1 MNTQDTAQTAHTT
14 HTTGMARTIF
24 EYFIITAIIAVIAQ
38 TFFDEFSRFAHWSV
52 NARNILLF
60 TGLFFDFLFSVE
72 FTVRTV
78 WSRKEKGFLHYL
90 IHERGWIDL
99 LSSFPLLL
107 LDSGPSVY
115 LLLFGH
121 LHQSPSSLEVI
132 NIFKVIK
139 AIRVTRILRLIRIIK
154 IFGKIHNAESRMA
167 QHHTAEVSTIAVFTV
182 IMVMLGFSIYH
193 AKAGFGLTDLR
204 NGQYTASLKSV
215 EAISKDTGSPAREI
229 AHRLYMNDPNI
240 LRVYS
245 GEDLVYEKVD
255 DKTFIRYY
263 DAEDFSI
270 VKNDRISLYVSHID
284 ISREIAFGHIQSF
297 FIIVFIVLGFM
308 IVYTRHFVQNIS
320 DVLHVMDK
328 GFRKSDYNL
337 QVKIREE
344 RADHEVFRLASFYN
358 DRYLPA
364 KIRRL
369 EKREQSR
376 KSGLSMKDLL
386 NFQDNSGK
394 K

>member
-1 MNTQDTAQTAHTT
+1 VSTDT
-14 HTTGMARTIF
+14 HTQSTAGTARTIF

-38 TFFDEFSRFAHWSV
+38 TFLDEFSRFAHWSV
-52 NARNILLF
+52 DARNTLLF

-72 FTVRTV
+72 FTLRTI
-78 WSRKEKGFLHYL
+78 WSKKEKGFLHYL
-90 IHERGWIDL
+90 IHERGWIDF

-139 AIRVTRILRLIRIIK
+139 AIRVTRILRLIRIVK

-167 QHHTAEVSTIAVFTV
+167 QHHTSEISTIAVFTV
-182 IMVMLGFSIYH
+182 IMVLLGFSIFH
-193 AKAGFGLTDLR
+193 AKAGFGLTNLR
-204 NGQYTASLKSV
+204 NSEYSASLKSV
-215 EAISKDTGSPAREI
+215 EAISKDTGGPMREI
-229 AHRLYMNDPNI
+229 AHRFYMNDPNI
-240 LRVYS
+240 LRVYF
-245 GEDLVYEKVD
+245 GDDLVYEKID
-255 DKTFIRYY
+255 SKAFDRYY

-270 VKNDRISLYVSHID
+270 VNNERISLYVSHID
-284 ISREIAFGHIQSF
+284 ISREIAFEHIQSF
-297 FIIVFIVLGFM
+297 FIIVCIVLSFM

-337 QVKIREE
+337 QVKIRKE
-344 RADHEVFRLASFYN
+344 RADHEVFKLASFYN

-369 EKREQSR
+369 EKMEQSK
-376 KSGLSMKDLL
+376 KSGLSMKDLQ
-386 NFQDNSGK
+386 NFQDDSGK